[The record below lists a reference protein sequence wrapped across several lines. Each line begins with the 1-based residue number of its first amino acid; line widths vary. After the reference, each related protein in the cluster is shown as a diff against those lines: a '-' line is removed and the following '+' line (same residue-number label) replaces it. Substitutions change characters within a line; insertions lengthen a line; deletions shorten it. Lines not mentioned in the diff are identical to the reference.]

1 MKTFLRIFLIMIAAL
16 ITSCSNGACNTNT
29 QTASVDLDSNNG
41 GISNGESNVALTPT
55 IVLQFSVPMDPSTV
69 NA

>member
-1 MKTFLRIFLIMIAAL
+1 MKTFLRIFLIMVAAI
-16 ITSCSNGACNTNT
+16 ITSYSNGACNTNT